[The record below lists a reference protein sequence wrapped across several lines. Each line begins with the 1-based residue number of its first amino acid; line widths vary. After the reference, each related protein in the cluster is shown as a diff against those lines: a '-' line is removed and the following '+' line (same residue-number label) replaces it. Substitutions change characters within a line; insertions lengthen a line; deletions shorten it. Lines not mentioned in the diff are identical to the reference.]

1 MKYHVIYTV
10 NGKVDDIEVEFDT
23 VQQCEAWLDGFASYY
38 EIGLSSE
45 AVTELRMKREMRKE
59 ARMGIQ
65 CPQCLTEHE
74 VNFSSD
80 YDTCQECGNVFC
92 RKCNEFVDLE
102 DCNGVE
108 ITQSSGCVVVDYF
121 CINCETKV
129 FSIDL

>member
-1 MKYHVIYTV
+1 M
-10 NGKVDDIEVEFDT
+10 
-23 VQQCEAWLDGFASYY
+23 
-38 EIGLSSE
+38 
-45 AVTELRMKREMRKE
+45 
-59 ARMGIQ
+59 Q
-65 CPQCLTEHE
+65 CPQCHAEHE

-129 FSIDL
+129 FSIDLQGERGDKDD